1 MQKMTMMQHFSE
13 LRRRVLWTFGLFLV
27 AVIFGWYVAPYAQE
41 LLTTPLMRVWPDGA
55 LLYNNISDGLM
66 IRFSLAVLVGIIFV
80 IPFGLY
86 QLWQYIAP
94 GLKNTE
100 RNFIW
105 PFLVLS
111 PILFIIGGAFAFYVM
126 FPFVFGFFMEL
137 NTSAPVPAIL
147 IPAAR
152 DYLGFAIGMLKVF
165 GIAFQLP
172 LALVLLNRIGVLPR
186 ARVIKM
192 RRYAIVLI
200 VIVAAIL
207 TPPDVVSQIALALPM
222 WILFESSILFMRDE
236 PSE

>member
-13 LRRRVLWTFGLFLV
+13 LRRRVLWTFGMFLV

-41 LLTTPLMRVWPDGA
+41 LLTAPLMRVWPDGA

-66 IRFSLAVLVGIIFV
+66 IRFSLAVLVGIVFV

-105 PFLVLS
+105 TFLVLS

-172 LALVLLNRIGVLPR
+172 LALVLLNRIGVLAR

-192 RRYAIVLI
+192 RRYAIVMI

>member
-1 MQKMTMMQHFSE
+1 MQKMTMMQHFAE
-13 LRRRVLWTFGLFLV
+13 LRRRVLWTFGMFLV
-27 AVIFGWYVAPYAQE
+27 AVICGWYIAPHAQE
-41 LLTTPLMRVWPDGA
+41 LLTAPLMRVWPDGA

-172 LALVLLNRIGVLPR
+172 LALILLNRIGVLSR

-222 WILFESSILFMRDE
+222 WILFESSILFMRDGS
-236 PSE
+236 SE

>member
-13 LRRRVLWTFGLFLV
+13 LRRRVLWTFGMFLV

-41 LLTTPLMRVWPDGA
+41 LLTAPLMRVWPDGA

-186 ARVIKM
+186 VRVIKM
-192 RRYAIVLI
+192 RRYAIVMI

>member
-1 MQKMTMMQHFSE
+1 MQKMTMMQHFAE
-13 LRRRVLWTFGLFLV
+13 LRRRVLWTFGMFLV
-27 AVIFGWYVAPYAQE
+27 TVICGWYIAPHVQE
-41 LLTTPLMRVWPDGA
+41 LLTSPLMRVWPDGA

-222 WILFESSILFMRDE
+222 WILFESSILFMRDGS
-236 PSE
+236 SE